1 MEKLYSSPS
10 LLNYIPL
17 IFGIGVGLIFFSIGL
32 KVLIN
37 LIIEKVNFF
46 KMFFVYIICIVFIV
60 AGGYAVGAVIENI
73 YYETRYVLIPYMQ
86 GNYEEIEGI
95 VENCVISEDERDM
108 DFEVN
113 GVKFEC
119 TNFEA
124 SSVGYQGTAL
134 KNGDY
139 VRVRYLRFQNEELDF
154 SYVMK
159 LERQKE

>member
-1 MEKLYSSPS
+1 METIYNTPS
-10 LLNYIPL
+10 LSNYIPL
-17 IFGIGVGLIFFSIGL
+17 IFGIGLGLIFFGAGL
-32 KVLIN
+32 FTLIVLIKEKTN
-37 LIIEKVNFF
+37 LLKKFFSYLISII
-46 KMFFVYIICIVFIV
+46 FIV
-60 AGGYAVGAVIENI
+60 AGGYTVVSVTENI

-95 VENCVISEDERDM
+95 VENCIISEDERDM

-113 GVKFEC
+113 GIKFEC